1 MISYR
6 SLLCIFTA
14 MYDALHLDIISQ
26 TSLKITEVSYLLR
39 SFNKISASVLFLGF
53 RYFELQ
59 NIYKQISNHIRISI
73 FSSEFVHR

>member
-6 SLLCIFTA
+6 SLLCISTA

-26 TSLKITEVSYLLR
+26 TSLKITEVSY
-39 SFNKISASVLFLGF
+39 SFNKISALVVFLGF

-59 NIYKQISNHIRISI
+59 NIYEQISNHIRISI
-73 FSSEFVHR
+73 FSSEFVYR